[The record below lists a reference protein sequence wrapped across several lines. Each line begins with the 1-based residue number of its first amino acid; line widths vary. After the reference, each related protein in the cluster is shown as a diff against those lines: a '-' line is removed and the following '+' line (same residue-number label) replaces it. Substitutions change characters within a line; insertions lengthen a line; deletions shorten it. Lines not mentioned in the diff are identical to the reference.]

1 MSSEAR
7 LAELERQLSTLSIL
21 QSVYCMEGEF
31 KASDET
37 AVLLDAFSSGEE
49 LVNLPHA
56 ALQAVLSVAISDE
69 DPTKVIGL
77 DVTWKPAQNVEETS
91 QAPDACQIRLLRPD
105 WLLRKAFESLSSE
118 FQQELANV
126 SAEEAEDE
134 VALVACAVENAKDL
148 ALKAFSS
155 QENATPVKEGQSS
168 ADSNG
173 LV

>member
-21 QSVYCMEGEF
+21 QSVYCMDGEF
-31 KASDET
+31 KASHET

-49 LVNLPHA
+49 LVKLPHA
-56 ALQAVLSVAISDE
+56 ALQAVLNIAISEE

-77 DVTWKPAQNVEETS
+77 DVSWKPTQNVEVTP

-105 WLLRKAFESLSSE
+105 WLLRKTFESLSSE
-118 FQQELANV
+118 FQRELASV

-134 VALVACAVENAKDL
+134 VALVAFAVEKANDL
-148 ALKAFSS
+148 ALKALSS
-155 QENATPVKEGQSS
+155 QESDTPAKEGPSS